1 MQLSKDEKLY
11 HQSQISFFSAIFQGI
26 ASKLFKL
33 SSSCFFGY
41 YTHRKEE
48 EASSIVKG
56 KEPGRRFIKQALG
69 HWKEHASVSSP
80 GDLEEVR
87 LEQIKELYTLNGTS
101 WTCQVPKLSYQILDD
116 SSIERT
122 VIGKC
127 SLKSLVILETLE
139 KMRMINLRNNGK
151 LRGQV
156 KDVFKSQ
163 KGCHGEEVE
172 DLFSEALEHRP
183 EWMRRKRSREADFG

>member
-1 MQLSKDEKLY
+1 MGQKRLGVVRITSKSGIGSDKGPERTGGGHIGVQLSKDEKLY

-41 YTHRKEE
+41 YTRRKEE

-101 WTCQVPKLSYQILDD
+101 
-116 SSIERT
+116 
-122 VIGKC
+122 
-127 SLKSLVILETLE
+127 
-139 KMRMINLRNNGK
+139 
-151 LRGQV
+151 
-156 KDVFKSQ
+156 
-163 KGCHGEEVE
+163 
-172 DLFSEALEHRP
+172 
-183 EWMRRKRSREADFG
+183 